1 MINPDEH
8 HIAFMFRTPIKG
20 MMSDALIARVTGA
33 KYVHVDTVFV
43 PPLIQGHRPIIEHH
57 DREEIMKQLFSTYV
71 GESFKGYTPVH
82 WTQRNN
88 DTHHMLLLS
97 VSEEEYN
104 RARAYICDLCHS
116 NVTYNYVDLVLCGV
130 PIAIAMVITSDIG
143 PYPIPKTAYCSQA
156 VILILRHA
164 IAPGRIAAPLVQM
177 LDSTNSRAC
186 SPMMLCNM
194 LGPHCTSIDVARYVT
209 NRELVSLPK

>member
-1 MINPDEH
+1 MIHADEH

-20 MMSDALIARVTGA
+20 MMSDTLIAKMTGA

-43 PPLIQGHRPIIEHH
+43 PPVPRALLEQQE
-57 DREEIMKQLFSTYV
+57 REETMKQMFSTYV

-104 RARAYICDLCHS
+104 RARAYVCDLCHS
-116 NVTYNYVDLVLCGV
+116 NVTYNYVDLVLCSV
-130 PIAIAMVITSDIG
+130 PNAIAKGITCDIG

-164 IAPGRIAAPLVQM
+164 IAPGRIAAPMVQM

-194 LGPHCTSIDVARYVT
+194 LGPHCTSIDVARYVI
-209 NRELVSLPK
+209 NRELVNLAQ